1 MTLIVVIVSISVRV
15 KFMMS
20 VTNPLIDV
28 SAGKFIAGTSLRKRL
43 CVRYI
48 SKECTPAHF
57 MNLSELALLQI
68 FVNKPIV
75 AMQPKIEVIKR
86 SIAILI
92 LSSPPKKSRRLIE
105 ASHSPRDAI
114 II

>member
-1 MTLIVVIVSISVRV
+1 
-15 KFMMS
+15 
-20 VTNPLIDV
+20 
-28 SAGKFIAGTSLRKRL
+28 
-43 CVRYI
+43 
-48 SKECTPAHF
+48 
-57 MNLSELALLQI
+57 MNLNKLVLSLI
-68 FVNKPIV
+68 FANKPIM

-105 ASHSPRDAI
+105 VSHSPRDAI